1 MTAIANRCD
10 PDLSSE
16 PVPRAALRKGVGRCT
31 PRATW
36 GKLGAC
42 RPQGQPQEAG
52 SGVRHPAADPPPD
65 WKKDMPD
72 QMGSQP
78 KPASGP
84 SSPDVAGPASH
95 LKAELEAQEELFA
108 AQPRMV
114 QHFLQAQAN
123 QLAQAAID
131 KPPQVRFSLPDQV
144 VISSAKGDRRSFPI
158 PQDQREQL
166 VGGLMDRLT
175 RVDTRLAIRQRLTEL
190 EQSTQEAV
198 SAAAHLVRHATARH
212 LIHSMLPSGRSVQYE
227 AGDGDAVPSIPVGN
241 ALQPVSAIT
250 QASDAIV
257 EEGQGDFGRGELQ
270 VPFVPA
276 AMRFYL
282 PQWVAFDEQDRLLVG
297 SIAEAEAH
305 VASMQRYLA
314 VLHAAVGLAPY
325 MVADDDYQAKRYG
338 MLGQLVN
345 QGRALARYETR
356 DIIRTIK
363 RRAEAS
369 DLNRG
374 LSLSLP
380 YFDDQG
386 LEMRARDF
394 EVIPTGRIMFVPAF
408 VVRAAR
414 EEAAKIA
421 QDTRLDPSTRRHII
435 EELTLLEKGFEDYSL
450 PHARGRE
457 EGA

>member
-1 MTAIANRCD
+1 
-10 PDLSSE
+10 
-16 PVPRAALRKGVGRCT
+16 
-31 PRATW
+31 
-36 GKLGAC
+36 
-42 RPQGQPQEAG
+42 
-52 SGVRHPAADPPPD
+52 
-65 WKKDMPD
+65 MPD
-72 QMGSQP
+72 QRRPQP
-78 KPASGP
+78 NLPAN
-84 SSPDVAGPASH
+84 SSPPDVTGPASH
-95 LKAELEAQEELFA
+95 LKKELEEKEALFS

-114 QHFLQAQAN
+114 QHFLVAQAN
-123 QLAQAAID
+123 QLAQAAVD
-131 KPPQVRFSLPDQV
+131 KPAQVRFSLPDQV
-144 VISSAKGDRRSFPI
+144 VIASPKGDRKAASI
-158 PQDQREQL
+158 PADQREQL

-175 RVDTRLAIRQRLTEL
+175 RIDTRLAIRQRLTEL
-190 EQSTQEAV
+190 EQSTSEAV
-198 SAAAHLVRHATARH
+198 AAGAQLIRHATARH
-212 LIHSMLPSGRSVQYE
+212 MIHSMLPSGRSVQYE
-227 AGDGDAVPSIPVGN
+227 APGGDAIASIPVGDS
-241 ALQPVSAIT
+241 LEPVSAIT

-257 EEGQGDFGRGELQ
+257 EEGQADSGRGELQ

-276 AMRFYL
+276 ALRFYL
-282 PQWVAFDEQDRLLVG
+282 PQWVAFDDQDRLLVG

-380 YFDDQG
+380 YFDDQD

-414 EEAAKIA
+414 DESAKIA
-421 QDTRLDPSTRRHII
+421 QDTRLDPSTRRHVV
-435 EELTLLEKGFEDYSL
+435 EELALLEKGFEDYSMTRKRS
-450 PHARGRE
+450 AGRN
-457 EGA
+457 A